1 MRVESRI
8 AGSRWLRA
16 GWLLGSAFAI
26 AAAYSG
32 CGSPSTPSKP
42 VDQFPDGPKI
52 SCPATP
58 PTLTSPSGQP
68 IPVLC
73 GTATASGGAPAV
85 SVSCTP
91 SSGSSFPVG
100 STTVVLRDGC
110 PPAIRCVLV
119 RGDRPV
125 GAPALSHAFPC
136 LWRQH
141 HLGRR
146 SVATAPSQRRD
157 TAVRFGRRSS
167 FQRRR
172 PIPARCRSSCRRGS
186 SGQSIQVAN
195 AGLKGEAAGDS
206 ATPGRLSSLI
216 AGRAFDVVL
225 LMEELER
232 SGGPRQQRHRA
243 GDSRIASD
251 DSRREEPRAAGV
263 PRDRAADG
271 AGRISRVTLEPGSDV
286 ERAHQVAGQRAGR
299 HPRRHRGR
307 LRAEFSA
314 VNIGFDGLHPNA
326 AGYAKMADTFFA
338 ALKNGL
344 EVPAAAQLAPA
355 RVPSSCG
362 PAAQPAVRHSAVCWG
377 ILDRFGL
384 SRRRTLGTTCLTLF
398 VSLGCSGSPDNP
410 TPVDPYPTGPTI
422 TCPDAAAAA
431 DVQ

>member
-1 MRVESRI
+1 MLRSLDISPVRVESRI

-26 AAAYSG
+26 AAAVPG

-68 IPVLC
+68 IPVLY

-85 SVSCTP
+85 SLSCTP

-100 STTVVLRDGC
+100 STTVVCTAMDARQRSDACSFAVIVQSAPRLSLTRFLAFGDSITWGEDGRDSTITAEGYGG
-110 PPAIRCVLV
+110 PIRPAFQF
-119 RGDRPV
+119 PAAQTYP
-125 GAPALSHAFPC
+125 GALQIQ
-136 LWRQH
+136 LQ
-141 HLGRR
+141 
-146 SVATAPSQRRD
+146 
-157 TAVRFGRRSS
+157 
-167 FQRRR
+167 
-172 PIPARCRSSCRRGS
+172 ARY

-225 LMEELER
+225 LMEGSNDLADRDNSDIEPAIRGLR
-232 SGGPRQQRHRA
+232 AMIQDAKSRGLRVFLATVPPMVPGGFRA
-243 GDSRIASD
+243 LPWSL
-251 DSRREEPRAAGV
+251 V
-263 PRDRAADG
+263 PTLN
-271 AGRISRVTLEPGSDV
+271 GRIRSLASEQGVTLVDIE
-286 ERAHQVAGQRAGR
+286 AAFGQS
-299 HPRRHRGR
+299 
-307 LRAEFSA
+307 FQQY
-314 VNIGFDGLHPNA
+314 IGFDGLHPNA

-355 RVPSSCG
+355 RVPLV
-362 PAAQPAVRHSAVCWG
+362 VRP
-377 ILDRFGL
+377 
-384 SRRRTLGTTCLTLF
+384 RR
-398 VSLGCSGSPDNP
+398 
-410 TPVDPYPTGPTI
+410 
-422 TCPDAAAAA
+422 
-431 DVQ
+431 